1 MVIGIS
7 FAMQFSEFSS
17 LILVK
22 LENKEKTTTKKM
34 EWNETQKNILEK
46 KTVAHE
52 DGSDHCN
59 NEVNGLVSQ

>member
-1 MVIGIS
+1 
-7 FAMQFSEFSS
+7 
-17 LILVK
+17 
-22 LENKEKTTTKKM
+22 M
-34 EWNETQKNILEK
+34 ERNSKNILEK